1 MPVTTINAAA
11 STVIVKLGGG
21 ILRGITGV
29 SAGTSY
35 TFKCQDGPD
44 PAGITART
52 LIGAAAIPVVAG
64 QQWVHP
70 AEPISFANGLQFVVA
85 GTPGEFNVQWD

>member
-1 MPVTTINAAA
+1 MPVTTVNGAAG
-11 STVIVKLGGG
+11 TIIVKLGGG

-29 SAGTSY
+29 AAGTNY

-44 PAGITART
+44 INGNART
-52 LIGAAAIPVVAG
+52 LVGASAIPVVAG

-70 AEPISFANGLQFVVA
+70 AEPISFTNGLQFVVA
-85 GTPGEFNVQWD
+85 GTPGEINVQWD